1 MPSRAPDVLTL
12 FTELAAIP
20 SPPGDERAVADRV
33 QRYLEDLG
41 LEVSEDD
48 AGSRI
53 GSNAGNLL
61 CRLPATSGNGG
72 EPIFLCAHLDTVPPT
87 GALEPVV
94 EDGVVRNAGG
104 TILGADNKAAVAAML
119 EAASRIVHEQRAHAG
134 IELLFTP
141 KEEVGLQGAKAFD
154 ATRLEARTGFVYDQG
169 APIGDIVLGAPY
181 ACQIE
186 VVIHGRAAHAGMA
199 PEEGRSAIAAAARAI
214 ADLRLGRLDDETT
227 ASVGLIQ
234 GGTAR
239 NIVPDRCS
247 FSIDVRAH
255 DESKL
260 ADLVRE
266 ILETI
271 TFAAALEQCE
281 AESTVDESYRGYR
294 FARGDLPVTLACA
307 ALERA
312 GVQPRLGLTG
322 GGADANVFNERG
334 KACLNLA
341 NGMMEIHTPDEH
353 IAVADLER
361 MVDVTLALVDVA
373 RDGHD
378 A

>member
-1 MPSRAPDVLTL
+1 MSPSRAPDVLAL

-20 SPPGDERAVADRV
+20 SPPGEERAVADRV
-33 QRYLEDLG
+33 RGYLEELG

-48 AGSRI
+48 AGTRI

-61 CRLPATSGNGG
+61 CRLPATSQNGG

-119 EAASRIVHEQRAHAG
+119 EAARRIVGEQLPHAG

-141 KEEVGLQGAKAFD
+141 MEEVGLQGAKAFD
-154 ATRLEARTGFVYDQG
+154 ASRLEARTGFVYDQG
-169 APIGDIVLGAPY
+169 APIGDVVLGAPY
-181 ACQIE
+181 ASHVE
-186 VVIHGRAAHAGMA
+186 VLIRGRAAHAGMA

-227 ASVGLIQ
+227 ASVGLIN

-260 ADLVRE
+260 SGVIRE
-266 ILETI
+266 MLETI

-281 AESTVDESYRGYR
+281 AETTVEESYRGYR

-334 KACLNLA
+334 KACVNLA

-361 MVDVTLALVDVA
+361 MVDVTLALVEVA
-373 RDGHD
+373 RDG